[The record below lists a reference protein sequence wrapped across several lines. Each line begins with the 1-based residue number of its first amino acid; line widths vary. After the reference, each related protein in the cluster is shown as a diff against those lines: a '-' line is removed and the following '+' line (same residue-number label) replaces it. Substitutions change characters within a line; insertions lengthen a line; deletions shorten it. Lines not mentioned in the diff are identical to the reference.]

1 MGLGGAFGFQIGG
14 ALEASTPG
22 NRAPVFALLIL
33 CALALAA
40 LSVWQRNR
48 RWGFSRLAC
57 GGFCFFAIS
66 AHAAAR
72 VLPNANDISQL
83 TKTDVNRQTP
93 LKAGVPSLRGYVADY
108 PQRGEFSIEFPLQC
122 IERDDNRKTR
132 YAAQGRVWVSI
143 PPNVKVEVG
152 DAIQVSG
159 ELRPL
164 AQATNSGQREM
175 RWRFVLAGC
184 WSELRVKKTEDV
196 RPLQAAPRY
205 LVARKIASIRR
216 VILEHYQSAFEQRR
230 TPFPRATAQLLTAM
244 TFGEGG
250 LNEPLPRQ
258 LRDDFRVAGM
268 SHILV
273 ASGTQISFLCLL
285 LLGLCRVLGLR
296 RGWILSL
303 VLPILFFYAALAGGA
318 PSIWRAAIGGIFIAW
333 AVLCGRDVD
342 GLTLLSLA
350 LIVLV
355 ALEPLQL
362 LSLSFQLSFSA
373 AWGLIAF
380 APTLRKWAQPV
391 LGKGTLTDFAA
402 FSVGAQAGVLPIVL
416 YHFGRVSLA
425 GIGANFLGV
434 PLAGVL
440 VATGIAGLVFPL
452 AALNGFLTNGIVAV
466 AVFAAGLPGAQIE
479 RPPVQ
484 LVLTI
489 MIYSVYLTAI
499 FMSATRPSSE
509 DESTPESVWRAL
521 GEEMQRD
528 WQRRKI
534 YFPRLPNIAI
544 AAVLAIAIWSGFQFW
559 NAKNQLLRV
568 TILDVGQGESILIR
582 SAKSRAVLIDG
593 GSDAGGQRTNVGQSV
608 IVPFLQTRGVK
619 KLDAMVITHADA
631 DHCNGLLSVVREI
644 PVALVLDGA
653 TGNDVTA
660 TEYLELKREILKRKI
675 PLIPARAGQKLN
687 LGDATLSV
695 LAPIS
700 PLLQGDN
707 NNAAVLRLDHEKF
720 SMVFTAD
727 IEKEAEERLVR
738 RGANLQCT
746 ILKVSHHGSQ
756 TSSTPLFLKAAR
768 PQAAVISCGRYNRF
782 GHPGAGV
789 LQRLNRQKINVFRT
803 DLDGAVEITSDGE
816 KSWIQSAR

>member
-14 ALEASTPG
+14 ALEASTPE

-48 RWGFSRLAC
+48 RWVFSRLAC
-57 GGFCFFAIS
+57 GAFCFFAIS

-83 TKTDVNRQTP
+83 TKTHVNRQTP
-93 LKAGVPSLRGYVADY
+93 LKAGVLSLRGYVADY

-122 IERDDNRKTR
+122 IERDGTINKTNQKTR
-132 YAAQGRVWVSI
+132 IPSQGRVWVSI
-143 PPNVKVEVG
+143 PPNVKIEVG

-184 WSELRVKKTEDV
+184 WSELRAKKTEDV

-216 VILEHYQSAFEQRR
+216 VILEHYQSAFEQRS
-230 TPFPRATAQLLTAM
+230 TPFPRSTAQLLTAM

-250 LNEPLPRQ
+250 LSEPLPRQ

-273 ASGTQISFLCLL
+273 ASGTQITYLLFL
-285 LLGLCRVLGLR
+285 LLGLCRVFGLR
-296 RGWILSL
+296 RGWILLL
-303 VLPILFFYAALAGGA
+303 VLPTLFFYAALAGGA

-333 AVLCGRDVD
+333 AVLCGRDID

-380 APTLRKWAQPV
+380 APTLRKWARRV
-391 LGKGTLTDFAA
+391 LGKSAFTDFVA
-402 FSVGAQAGVLPIVL
+402 FSTGAQAGALPIVL

-425 GIGANFLGV
+425 GVGANFLGV

-466 AVFAAGLPGAQIE
+466 AVFASGLPGAQIE
-479 RPPVQ
+479 RPPLR

-489 MIYSVYLTAI
+489 IIYSVYLTAI
-499 FMSATRPSSE
+499 FMSATRPTSE

-521 GEEMQRD
+521 GEEIQRD

-544 AAVLAIAIWSGFQFW
+544 AITLAIAIWSGFQFW

-593 GSDAGGQRTNVGQSV
+593 GSDAGGERTNAGQSV

-619 KLDAMVITHADA
+619 KLDALFTVKSWFLRHYNAGGNRKTLRSSRFCH
-631 DHCNGLLSVVREI
+631 
-644 PVALVLDGA
+644 GA
-653 TGNDVTA
+653 VTEA
-660 TEYLELKREILKRKI
+660 CYDK
-675 PLIPARAGQKLN
+675 
-687 LGDATLSV
+687 ATL
-695 LAPIS
+695 
-700 PLLQGDN
+700 
-707 NNAAVLRLDHEKF
+707 K
-720 SMVFTAD
+720 
-727 IEKEAEERLVR
+727 
-738 RGANLQCT
+738 
-746 ILKVSHHGSQ
+746 
-756 TSSTPLFLKAAR
+756 
-768 PQAAVISCGRYNRF
+768 
-782 GHPGAGV
+782 
-789 LQRLNRQKINVFRT
+789 
-803 DLDGAVEITSDGE
+803 
-816 KSWIQSAR
+816 